1 MQFQLIMIY
10 HYIYHYNGNYDY
22 DEDEDNNFDEY
33 DQQICKYHDLVNII
47 SVDHFVS
54 QDQSTPPQSRR

>member
-33 DQQICKYHDLVNII
+33 DQQICKYHDMVII
-47 SVDHFVS
+47 SVS